1 MYFLTY
7 ELNGLQA
14 IGLLTADKQ
23 DIIPLLTAEQHYFG
37 EITLA
42 NIMLTLIQQ
51 GDAALGRISELASK
65 VAVDKNFSLLIPVK
79 SVRIMAPIPRPT
91 KNIFCIAKN
100 YVSPN
105 IVIPKH
111 PVIFTKAPTTVIG
124 PDGSIHSHKQI
135 TSALDYEAELAV
147 IIGKKATY
155 VSKEDAMD
163 YVFGYTII
171 NDITARDLQKQ
182 HVQWFRGKSLD
193 SSAPMGPYLVHKD
206 AIPSVNNLTVSTKV
220 NGEVRQNGNTRDFIF
235 DIPTL
240 ISTISSGITLEPGD
254 IIATGTPDRVG
265 ANMNPPK
272 FLKTGDE
279 VEVLITDIGTLK
291 NTVV

>member
-1 MYFLTY
+1 MKFLTY

-14 IGLLTADKQ
+14 IGLLTADKEN
-23 DIIPLLTAEQHYFG
+23 IIPLLATEQHYYG
-37 EITLA
+37 EITLP
-42 NIMLTLIQQ
+42 NTMLTLIQQ
-51 GDAALGRISELASK
+51 GDAALERISKLAGK
-65 VAVDKNFSLLIPVK
+65 VEADKKKSLLIPVK

-100 YVSPN
+100 YADSNSVN
-105 IVIPKH
+105 PKH

-124 PDGSIHSHKQI
+124 PGGSINSHKKI

-155 VSKEDAMD
+155 VSKEEAMD

-193 SSAPMGPYLVHKD
+193 GSAPMGPYLVHKN
-206 AIPSVNNLTVSTKV
+206 AIPSANILTVSTKV

-254 IIATGTPDRVG
+254 IIATGTPNGVG

-272 FLKTGDE
+272 FLKPGDE
-279 VEVLITDIGTLK
+279 VELIITGIGTLR
-291 NTVV
+291 NIVV

>member
-7 ELNGLQA
+7 ELNDVQA

-23 DIIPLLTAEQHYFG
+23 DLIPLLAAEQHYFS
-37 EITLA
+37 ETTFA
-42 NIMLTLIQQ
+42 NTMIELIQQ
-51 GDAALGRISELASK
+51 GDAALERINELASK
-65 VAVDKNFSLLIPVK
+65 VEGDKDFPLLIPIK
-79 SVRIMAPIPRPT
+79 SVRIMAPIPRPP

-100 YVSPN
+100 YTDS
-105 IVIPKH
+105 IGDIPKH
-111 PVIFTKAPTTVIG
+111 PVIFTKAPTAVIG
-124 PDGSIHSHKQI
+124 SEEAIPSHKQV
-135 TSALDYEAELAV
+135 TNALDYEAELAV
-147 IIGKKATY
+147 VIGKKATY

-193 SSAPMGPYLVHKD
+193 GSAPMGPYLVHKNT
-206 AIPSVNNLTVSTKV
+206 ISSVNNLTVSTKV
-220 NGEVRQNGNTRDFIF
+220 NGEVRQNGNTKDFIF

-254 IIATGTPDRVG
+254 IIATGTPAGVG
-265 ANMNPPK
+265 ANMNPPN
-272 FLKTGDE
+272 FLKPWDELEITITG
-279 VEVLITDIGTLK
+279 IGTLK
-291 NTVV
+291 NTVI

>member
-7 ELNGLQA
+7 ELNGLQS

-23 DIIPLLTAEQHYFG
+23 DVIPLLATEQHYFS

-42 NIMLTLIQQ
+42 NTMLTLIQQ
-51 GDAALGRISELASK
+51 GDAALERISELVVK
-65 VAVDKNFSLLIPVK
+65 IEGDKDFSLLIPVK

-100 YVSPN
+100 YADP
-105 IVIPKH
+105 ITDIPKY
-111 PVIFTKAPTTVIG
+111 PVIFTKAPTAVIG
-124 PDGSIHSHKQI
+124 SEGSIISHKEV

-147 IIGKKATY
+147 IIGKRATY

-193 SSAPMGPYLVHKD
+193 GSAPMGPYLVHKN
-206 AIPSVNNLTVSTKV
+206 AIPSVNNLTVSTKI
-220 NGEVRQNGNTRDFIF
+220 NGEVRQNGNTKDFIF

-254 IIATGTPDRVG
+254 IIATGTPDGVG
-265 ANMNPPK
+265 ANMNPPR
-272 FLKTGDE
+272 FLKPRDE
-279 VEVLITDIGTLK
+279 VELTIIGIGTLK